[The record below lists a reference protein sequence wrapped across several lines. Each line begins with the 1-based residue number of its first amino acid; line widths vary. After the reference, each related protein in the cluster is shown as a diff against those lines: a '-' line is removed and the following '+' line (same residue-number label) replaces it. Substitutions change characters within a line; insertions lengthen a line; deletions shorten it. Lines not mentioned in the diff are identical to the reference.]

1 MRRVEIY
8 KDILKSKKDWI
19 PFLKENSNLPGP
31 RGNLELIQAVA
42 QTASIPMIETLL
54 AEDNQN
60 PVENTPGVFVVVC
73 GIVAL
78 GTHYNPDKHEYMITL
93 KQYANDPRWR
103 VREGVAMALQ
113 EIGKGDM
120 EVLLAEI
127 QSWLDGSFFELRAVA
142 AGCCEP
148 VLLQQTRTAMIV
160 LDILDQITAR
170 MLPGPGSDRDG
181 YATLKKG
188 LSYCWSVAVVHAS
201 DRGKQLME
209 KWLKSDDK
217 NIRNIMRENLKK
229 NRLVRMDPKWVEKCP
244 RSEEPSASILPG

>member
-1 MRRVEIY
+1 MQKMDGY
-8 KDILKSKKDWI
+8 KEVLKSKNDWI

-31 RGNLELIQAVA
+31 RANLELVHAAA
-42 QTASIPMIETLL
+42 QTASIPIMETLL
-54 AEDNQN
+54 AEDNEN
-60 PVENTPGVFVVVC
+60 PAENTPGVFVVVC

-78 GTHYNPDKHEYMITL
+78 GTHYHPDKPEFMLKL

-113 EIGKGDM
+113 EIGKRDM
-120 EVLLAEI
+120 ALLLAEM

-148 VLLQQTRTAMIV
+148 ILLQQTQTAIIV
-160 LDILDQITAR
+160 LDILDHITAR

-188 LSYCWSVAVVHAS
+188 LSYCWSVAVVHAHEH
-201 DRGKQLME
+201 GKLLME
-209 KWLKSDDK
+209 KWLRSEDN
-217 NIRNIMRENLKK
+217 NIRNIMIENLKK
-229 NRLVRMDPKWVEKCP
+229 NRLVKMDPEWVEKCL
-244 RSEEPSASILPG
+244 RLDEPSASILPD

>member
-1 MRRVEIY
+1 MRKIDSY
-8 KDILKSKKDWI
+8 KDFLKINKDWI
-19 PFLKENSNLPGP
+19 PFLKDNSNLPGP

-42 QTASIPMIETLL
+42 QTASIPIIETLL
-54 AEDNQN
+54 AEDNEN
-60 PVENTPGVFVVVC
+60 PAENTPEVFVVVC

-78 GTHYNPDKHEYMITL
+78 GTHYHPDKQVYMITL

-113 EIGKGDM
+113 EIGKRDM
-120 EVLLAEI
+120 ELLLSEI

-148 VLLQQTRTAMIV
+148 VLLQQTQSAMIV
-160 LDILDQITAR
+160 LDILDHITAR

-201 DRGKQLME
+201 DRGKLLME
-209 KWLKSDDK
+209 KWLKSKDK

-229 NRLVRMDPKWVEKCP
+229 NRLVRMDPKWVEKCLG
-244 RSEEPSASILPG
+244 SGEPGVSILPG